1 MKYVVN
7 VSPTTH
13 FIGDKG
19 WIMGTGFF
27 CAEFSSLEEFKEI
40 VRKHVCTDKER
51 PLYTTKNFKLT
62 FSLASTV
69 NSMKEEGNRQCRE
82 NGMVELFSVAAKMKR
97 DPFVNKAVSFFV
109 RGKYESARSK
119 VFHYIMYDKD
129 TEKYTTISGKMKDV
143 LEAVGITL

>member
-1 MKYVVN
+1 MKYIVN
-7 VSPTTH
+7 VSPTTN

-19 WIMGTGFF
+19 WFMGTGFF
-27 CAEFSSLEEFKEI
+27 GEEFSSLEEFREI

-51 PLYTTKNFKLT
+51 PLYTTKNFKLN

-82 NGMVELFSVAAKMKR
+82 NGMVELFSVAAKMKN
-97 DPFVNKAVSFFV
+97 DPFVNKEVYFFV
-109 RGKYESARSK
+109 RGKYESDPSK
-119 VFHYIMYDKD
+119 VFHYLMYDKD
-129 TEKYTTISGKMKDV
+129 TEKYTPIYGRMKDV